1 MTEMAA
7 HRQREKPTDQWLG
20 ASKILGR
27 PVTDAEPYPHICG
40 RLLAAQD
47 SRSGRPVRLLR
58 RDCAACAQGRHER
71 RRPRPTPDN
80 PPAPLERTRTMSDNP
95 LLTAALGHAERGWH
109 VFPLRPDDKRPAF
122 PDHTADDCTGRDP
135 RCRAGHVGWEPRATT
150 DPDRIRR
157 AWTARPYGIGI
168 ACGPS
173 GLVVIDPDV
182 PKTAAD
188 TPSGEWAGALVG
200 MDVFAILAQR
210 HGARTDWIPGYGI
223 DTRTDTSTDHTYTVT
238 TGRGGTHLYYQHPPT
253 GPNLRNT
260 AAALGPLIDTRAHGG
275 YVVAA
280 GSTVAGRPYTVDL
293 DVDPTPLPAWL
304 AGLLTP
310 APLPPQRPV
319 VVALPNG
326 RGRAFVR
333 SAVEQECA
341 RITTA
346 PDHHND
352 ALYLASVALGQLVA
366 GGSLSAD
373 EASTA
378 LEHAGAAVGL
388 RHRAVLA
395 TIASGFRAG
404 TRRPRTVAA

>member
-1 MTEMAA
+1 MTGG
-7 HRQREKPTDQWLG
+7 HWIG
-20 ASKILGR
+20 ASKALGR
-27 PVTDAEPYPHICG
+27 FVSVDLPYPHICD
-40 RLLAAQD
+40 RTVAAED
-47 SRSGRPVRLLR
+47 TASGVPLQVARWERAR
-58 RDCAACAQGRHER
+58 YCAACAREKHQRHR
-71 RRPRPTPDN
+71 RPTPDI
-80 PPAPLERTRTMSDNP
+80 PPAVTERTRTMSDNP

-122 PDHTADDCTGRDP
+122 PDHPADECAGRDP
-135 RCRAGHVGWEPRATT
+135 RCRNAGHHLGWEPRATT

-157 AWTARPYGIGI
+157 AWSARPYGIGI

-210 HGARTDWIPGYGI
+210 HGARTDWIAGYGI
-223 DTRTDTSTDHTYTVT
+223 DTRTDASADHTYTVT

-253 GPNLRNT
+253 GPDLRNT

-293 DVDPTPLPAWL
+293 DVDPTPLPDWL
-304 AGLLTP
+304 TELLTP
-310 APLPPQRPV
+310 PPLPPQRPV

-333 SAVEQECA
+333 SAVERECA

-378 LEHAGAAVGL
+378 LEHAGLSAGL

>member
-7 HRQREKPTDQWLG
+7 HRQRDTPPTGRWLG

-27 PVTDAEPYPHICG
+27 SVASDDPYPHICG
-40 RLLAAQD
+40 RLLPTEHAH
-47 SRSGRPVRLLR
+47 SRRPVLLQRL
-58 RDCAACAQGRHER
+58 DCAACTHDRHQHHH
-71 RRPRPTPDN
+71 RPTPDI
-80 PPAPLERTRTMSDNP
+80 PPAAMERTRTMSDNP

-122 PDHTADDCTGRDP
+122 PDHPADDCTGRDP
-135 RCRAGHVGWEPRATT
+135 RCRNAGRHLGWEPRATT

-157 AWTARPYGIGI
+157 AWTSRGYGIGL

-173 GLVVIDPDV
+173 HLVVVDLDV
-182 PKTAAD
+182 PKGDSTAS
-188 TPSGEWAGALVG
+188 PSGMDTLAAL
-200 MDVFAILAQR
+200 AAQ
-210 HGARTDWIPGYGI
+210 HGASIEP
-223 DTRTDTSTDHTYTVT
+223 TYTVT
-238 TGRGGTHLYYQHPPT
+238 TGRGGTHLYYRHPDD

-260 AAALGPLIDTRAHGG
+260 AGTLGPMVDTRAHGG

-280 GSTVAGRPYTVDL
+280 GSTVADRPYTLDL
-293 DVDPTPLPAWL
+293 DTGPALLPAWL

-319 VVALPNG
+319 VVELPGG
-326 RGRAFVR
+326 RERAYVR
-333 SAVEQECA
+333 AAVERECA
-341 RITTA
+341 SVTGA

-366 GGSLSAD
+366 GGSLSTD

-378 LEHAGAAVGL
+378 LEHAGLSAGL

-404 TRRPRTVAA
+404 ARRPRTVAA